1 MVKIE
6 EAVPT
11 KETLGEKIKTYALLG
26 IICSYAGVIAL
37 WERMTS
43 YWNR

>member
-1 MVKIE
+1 MMIE

-11 KETLGEKIKTYALLG
+11 KESMIERVKTYALLG
-26 IICSYAGVIAL
+26 IICSYAGAIAL